1 VGITDK
7 IREFLHRGQPT
18 VPESSIESGS
28 ESDIPLEGTDSTL
41 EQGTVTPENY
51 QSNPVDTNQSKQSS
65 SIHNSSPIMTLSSKI
80 GRSVVMGVKDKIK
93 DAFSKKVPETKLEG
107 KPEGKRK
114 AKFSYEEVE
123 DKPRSSKSSWDE
135 PELTPE
141 GKKRYE
147 QAYQSYK
154 DMLTFRARTGT
165 RRVEDKSQPGK
176 YKTEKVYDKPIED
189 WQREQI
195 EIQAREMAKAG
206 PAQAQEYARAQREA
220 IEMGIPQVVTEL
232 KRESAGKGKGV
243 RYVEHPRELSDF
255 EKRQMA
261 AEARHRLTGLGLE
274 TQRWSQGT
282 EAERELYPWEKEVA
296 KHTLAGQ
303 LEEAQMGLSQ
313 VGFEREKLQ
322 PKAQSLQLWE
332 ADKAI
337 KAMQKEKFAETKRG
351 KALNLAGKVI
361 DKGASGFAGGMGNAA
376 LGMGM
381 ALRSG
386 PSVDT
391 AIYTGR
397 FTPRNVNM
405 QTPASQAHSQTWI
418 QAGRAMAPSSKS
430 PAGRALGTTNVPA
443 GMAMLPNLKNLNP
456 AIKVNPRGFNL
467 GTSRLSPLPRR
478 RQQPPQQTEP
488 GASRVR

>member
-1 VGITDK
+1 
-7 IREFLHRGQPT
+7 
-18 VPESSIESGS
+18 
-28 ESDIPLEGTDSTL
+28 
-41 EQGTVTPENY
+41 
-51 QSNPVDTNQSKQSS
+51 
-65 SIHNSSPIMTLSSKI
+65 MTLSSKI
-80 GRSVVMGVKDKIK
+80 GRSVAMSVKDKIK

-107 KPEGKRK
+107 KKEIKASSSGEKYTVKSRSKPETDTERDSPLSPEDEAKYWGIYQRSRIEYAKTPDPKDRSKYYQRPLTDEEERMLQRMARK
-114 AKFSYEEVE
+114 QAKETRYG
-123 DKPRSSKSSWDE
+123 
-135 PELTPE
+135 PEAE
-141 GKKRYE
+141 ME
-147 QAYQSYK
+147 
-154 DMLTFRARTGT
+154 
-165 RRVEDKSQPGK
+165 
-176 YKTEKVYDKPIED
+176 
-189 WQREQI
+189 REA
-195 EIQAREMAKAG
+195 EFAKAG
-206 PAQAQEYARAQREA
+206 VPKTEWKKGWERKPGEKKSSEVWREV
-220 IEMGIPQVVTEL
+220 GIPEYQRRRLAAEQP
-232 KRESAGKGKGV
+232 
-243 RYVEHPRELSDF
+243 YVESHYGLLT
-255 EKRQMA
+255 EKNRQTI
-261 AEARHRLTGLGLE
+261 EAD
-274 TQRWSQGT
+274 
-282 EAERELYPWEKEVA
+282 RELYPWEKEVA
-296 KHTLAGQ
+296 KHTLAGK

-405 QTPASQAHSQTWI
+405 QTPASQAHGQTWI

-430 PAGRALGTTNVPA
+430 PAARALGITNVPA
-443 GMAMLPNLKNLNP
+443 GMAMLPNLQNLNP

-478 RQQPPQQTEP
+478 RQQPVQKTEP